1 MSFWQRRSNENA
13 NGLIREFLL
22 KGMGMSLSNVCRQQL
37 TSIEHAVSNR
47 LHKIPGFESPHEVF
61 SRLSCYPIAG
71 VALEA

>member
-1 MSFWQRRSNENA
+1 MSFWQRGSNENA

-22 KGMGMSLSNVCRQQL
+22 KGMSLSNVCRQQL

-61 SRLSCYPIAG
+61 SRLSCYLIAG
-71 VALEA
+71 GALEA

>member
-1 MSFWQRRSNENA
+1 MSFWQRGSNENA

-22 KGMGMSLSNVCRQQL
+22 KGMSLSNVCRQQL

-61 SRLSCYPIAG
+61 SRLSCYLSAG
-71 VALEA
+71 GALEA